1 MAAGTVDR
9 RDELDHDVVR
19 FGTRL
24 IAPRRGRALRDRLVT
39 SLLDDQRLRDAL
51 FRVVDVAPACD
62 TPEDLAAHF
71 RAFIDGTGGPR
82 GRVATLARAGQ
93 RPIPQRTLGRLIEAG
108 VRRVAR
114 RFIVAETVDAANRPL
129 GRLWEA
135 GVAVTVDLLGEAS
148 VSTPE
153 ADAYAARCGDA
164 LGSLAAAAEGWPERP
179 LLDRDSVGRLS
190 RVNLSIKPTALT
202 PFVHPDAPERGYAD
216 LADRLRPLLRRAR
229 DLGAHLHVDM
239 ESVDTRELTLA
250 VTLDLLA
257 EPEFADGPSTG
268 LVIQA
273 YLRDSEDVL
282 DHVLERVGGMGRSVP
297 PTIRLVKGAYWD
309 HETIKAI
316 QHGWTPPVWSHKHE
330 SDRCFERLAR
340 RLVDAFPIVRPAIA
354 SHNVRSIADGVV
366 YARRSGLGPADLEVQ
381 VLRGLGDDL
390 AVAVAAEGVRVR
402 TYCPVGDLVAGMGYL
417 VRRLLENSSNESFLV
432 TQKRGVPPSELL
444 ERP

>member
-1 MAAGTVDR
+1 M
-9 RDELDHDVVR
+9 
-19 FGTRL
+19 
-24 IAPRRGRALRDRLVT
+24 
-39 SLLDDQRLRDAL
+39 
-51 FRVVDVAPACD
+51 
-62 TPEDLAAHF
+62 
-71 RAFIDGTGGPR
+71 
-82 GRVATLARAGQ
+82 
-93 RPIPQRTLGRLIEAG
+93 
-108 VRRVAR
+108 
-114 RFIVAETVDAANRPL
+114 
-129 GRLWEA
+129 
-135 GVAVTVDLLGEAS
+135 
-148 VSTPE
+148 
-153 ADAYAARCGDA
+153 
-164 LGSLAAAAEGWPERP
+164 
-179 LLDRDSVGRLS
+179 
-190 RVNLSIKPTALT
+190 NLSIKPTALT

-282 DHVLERVGGMGRSVP
+282 DDVLERVGGMGRSVP

-354 SHNVRSIADGVV
+354 SHNVRSIADAVV
-366 YARRSGLGPADLEVQ
+366 
-381 VLRGLGDDL
+381 
-390 AVAVAAEGVRVR
+390 
-402 TYCPVGDLVAGMGYL
+402 
-417 VRRLLENSSNESFLV
+417 
-432 TQKRGVPPSELL
+432 
-444 ERP
+444 